1 MAGLGRAAMMASFRS
16 DGVGQA
22 DRREGTIMFTYSLS
36 ELHMAE
42 HTARTERVN
51 RDGWMWK
58 KSAPTERRHTRRQFG
73 EALVRLGERLQGT
86 CVGQVADG
94 SATGYTLDA
103 VR

>member
-1 MAGLGRAAMMASFRS
+1 
-16 DGVGQA
+16 
-22 DRREGTIMFTYSLS
+22 MFTDSLS
-36 ELHMAE
+36 ELRMAE

-51 RDGWMWK
+51 REGWMWARPVTAK
-58 KSAPTERRHTRRQFG
+58 RNRTRLQLG

-86 CVGQVADG
+86 RVGQVADG

>member
-1 MAGLGRAAMMASFRS
+1 MMRTYRS

-51 RDGWMWK
+51 REGWMRAK
-58 KSAPTERRHTRRQFG
+58 PVPAKRNRTRLQFG

-86 CVGQVADG
+86 RVGQVTDG
-94 SATGYTLDA
+94 SVTGYTLDA

>member
-1 MAGLGRAAMMASFRS
+1 
-16 DGVGQA
+16 
-22 DRREGTIMFTYSLS
+22 MFTDSRS
-36 ELHMAE
+36 ELRMAE

-51 RDGWMWK
+51 REEWMRK
-58 KSAPTERRHTRRQFG
+58 KSATTQRSGTRLQLG

-86 CVGQVADG
+86 RVGQLADG